1 MTICN
6 YCERRETRS
15 NKFPLPFTCIQCLN
29 QETNYA
35 NNEDDD
41 IITYID
47 GNGKHIK
54 INIDTEL
61 NVETINDKP
70 IDRNNFKDELLES
83 LYCRVDDLQNELA
96 EKNLLI
102 RSLIINSESTFCET
116 DNSAQHIQTSQ
127 NDIINI
133 KPHDGTSTSNIDFE
147 METEWASET
156 TINSKRYNNK
166 ANSTQIIFIDHQ
178 EEKLRFADPYLQ
190 FVQDSKKQQEPR
202 MKLQQ
207 QLKEVRRSKTL

>member
-15 NKFPLPFTCIQCLN
+15 SKFPLPFTCNQCIN
-29 QETNYA
+29 QETNYS

-47 GNGKHIK
+47 GNGKHINV
-54 INIDTEL
+54 NIDTEL

-70 IDRNNFKDELLES
+70 IDTNNFKDELLES

-102 RSLIINSESTFCET
+102 
-116 DNSAQHIQTSQ
+116 
-127 NDIINI
+127 
-133 KPHDGTSTSNIDFE
+133 
-147 METEWASET
+147 
-156 TINSKRYNNK
+156 
-166 ANSTQIIFIDHQ
+166 
-178 EEKLRFADPYLQ
+178 
-190 FVQDSKKQQEPR
+190 
-202 MKLQQ
+202 
-207 QLKEVRRSKTL
+207 